1 VLCTAWPTYCV
12 NKLLLVRGLSS
23 ETKLED
29 LRPLFP
35 RADEILVAKDK
46 TKLFPNVGKRGKRKQ
61 NAAKAEGYDG

>member
-1 VLCTAWPTYCV
+1 VLCTAWPTYYV

-35 RADEILVAKDK
+35 AADEIVITKDK
-46 TKLFPNVGKRGKRKQ
+46 TKLFPNVGKRTQ
-61 NAAKAEGYDG
+61 NAAKAQGYDG